1 LVELRSVAVVTGR
14 WRVTADRERCMG
26 TGACAFTAPDVFEV
40 DAEGRVAVIGE
51 VVAGDERVRDA
62 VDDCPMEALELIEG
76 EAV

>member
-1 LVELRSVAVVTGR
+1 MTGR
-14 WRVTADRERCMG
+14 WRVTADRDRCMG

-40 DAEGRVAVIGE
+40 DGTGRVAVIGE

-76 EAV
+76 DVV

>member
-1 LVELRSVAVVTGR
+1 VVVTGR
-14 WRVTADRERCMG
+14 WRVTADRDRCMG

-40 DAEGRVAVIGE
+40 DGTGRVAVIGE

-76 EAV
+76 DVV